1 MAGSEIPL
9 LRESA
14 TFSSRL
20 LEATARF
27 ADRRYHY
34 HRRVNW
40 SYRYGATFYAR
51 EAECFEEA
59 NSTIIGGAKCIIRHF
74 VLVSYILVRAV
85 VPFLIVSSKAFN
97 SAQTVW

>member
-59 NSTIIGGAKCIIRHF
+59 PRHAGA
-74 VLVSYILVRAV
+74 A
-85 VPFLIVSSKAFN
+85 
-97 SAQTVW
+97 